1 MALAKLFS
9 RKRNVWTINSYTIRS
24 KDLIAEGGYGRV
36 YKAVDKLGNKVAVK
50 AIDSYK
56 QPPDLE
62 VNLQN
67 LLILKH
73 PNIVD
78 IFDVQQQEGKFWV
91 FMELCHLGDLN
102 SFCRIRKLKPNEELA
117 VMTQTAK
124 AIDYLHQNKVIH
136 RDIKPGNIIL
146 AHDFPISIKVTD
158 FDLSK
163 FLYFEAETSAMSTN
177 VGTNA
182 FKAPELFAV
191 TNENKIRYHGSVD
204 IYALGLTFLALLQA
218 EPSAKN
224 LVPKMEGSSEEF
236 NAHMSIGWLIHS
248 RKKMGNRNLDVVIVE
263 ESVARKE
270 STRRI
275 EIKKMIKMM
284 TKAEPEER
292 LSATE
297 VLRTLENIAEACSI
311 SSKYKPFL
319 F

>member
-1 MALAKLFS
+1 M
-9 RKRNVWTINSYTIRS
+9 
-24 KDLIAEGGYGRV
+24 
-36 YKAVDKLGNKVAVK
+36 YKAVDKHGNKVAVK

-56 QPPDLE
+56 QPPNLE
-62 VNLQN
+62 ENLQN
-67 LLILKH
+67 LLTLKH

-78 IFDVQQQEGKFWV
+78 IFDVQQHGGNFYV

-117 VMTQTAK
+117 VMTQTTK

-136 RDIKPGNIIL
+136 RDIKPGNILL

-163 FLYFEAETSAMSTN
+163 VLYFDAETSAMSTN
-177 VGTNA
+177 LGTNA

-191 TNENKIRYHGSVD
+191 THDNKIRYHDSVD
-204 IYALGLTFLALLQA
+204 IYSLGLTFLALLQA
-218 EPSAKN
+218 EPSSKN
-224 LVPKMEGSSEEF
+224 LVPKMEGSSDEF
-236 NAHMSIGWLIHS
+236 NTHMSIGWLIHS
-248 RKKMGNRNLDVVIVE
+248 RRTMGNRNLDVVNVE
-263 ESVARKE
+263 ESITKME

-292 LSATE
+292 LSAAE
-297 VLRTLENIAEACSI
+297 VLKTLENITEACSI
-311 SSKYKPFL
+311 ISQNKIFPF
-319 F
+319 